1 MSFQIRVPFQGSV
14 QAQGFAPAQAPDTT
28 QQLRQNAQTA
38 QQNIKREDDLA
49 SAYRGQMQ
57 AAKKQRETMEA
68 AMQLEELQEFSGTI
82 KNLVMASA
90 QAYKQNKESVARVNF
105 NKEGHEKVS
114 DVMRQTER
122 ELAAMKEKGLLDQ
135 AGLEAKLQGMPY
147 LVIDQL
153 KGMGGFEAAETQ
165 RAAIEMMARSAPS
178 LIKGQVNSL
187 QDRYGQ
193 KVVTED
199 TTPVEYAGIL
209 EEVIQSWYEPYG
221 GLNQDF
227 RAKHIDV
234 HIDPARKKLLAAQ
247 ETGYARNQSFKR
259 QTDLAN
265 KLMTGQITMDGYL
278 GSISSEIKLK
288 QPGQQF
294 HDMASGWEEM
304 MSTIKKG
311 IDSGLIKR
319 HDIPQMFLE
328 ASDGEGST
336 YAERFGNTK
345 LLELQK
351 YEQKKMYDDG
361 IQAIKMQNLEF
372 QQKDQE
378 VGDWI
383 ETFRQ
388 ENDRLPTE
396 DELDS
401 QFDPAETAF
410 TYGKQFPTVTLYKNG
425 LSLDDT
431 VRDGYR
437 KDLQE
442 LSMLGLLRP
451 EIVSQIPDYNLQREF
466 MPQALEQVKQKK
478 DASYDDYLKSLDQS
492 IRKAYSIGPK
502 LDFTVPAQ
510 HARQFIQKD
519 FARRYMEYVQTMP
532 PASAAAKAAD
542 DINKEMTAGTGM
554 YERGTDYRDRFPKI
568 GITPEINNK
577 ANEATILL
585 QGTQKAISEHGK
597 KALSMQGTFGTKEE
611 VQETLDQFAS
621 TGKVLDGRMR
631 YTAGLMDESPLF
643 ILKQAANAYKLD
655 FKLPEVAPLVQ
666 GTYSKANQDVVGAK
680 TKLRLEAQN
689 GIRPVGNNSFSA
701 VPQVQIA
708 MPGLTPQQRAFLRT
722 IMWAEGTHT
731 TEDGSRADPY
741 GIQFGGS
748 YVAPG
753 GRRNDT
759 VRGSRIPS
767 AASGAYQAMPDTWD
781 DVMGSGVMTTRAN
794 QDMFAMKLIRQR
806 CGLTGNEPMSLG
818 TIAKCAPTWAS
829 LPTMNDN
836 EKSYYQGQKARKY
849 SDVEAFYNHALA
861 QEMAST
867 Y

>member
-28 QQLRQNAQTA
+28 QQLRLNAQTA
-38 QQNIKREDDLA
+38 QQNIKREADLA
-49 SAYRGQMQ
+49 SAYREQMQ
-57 AAKKQRETMEA
+57 TAKKERETMEA
-68 AMQLEELQEFSGTI
+68 AMQLEGLQEFSGTI

-90 QAYKQNKESVARVNF
+90 KAYKENKEAVARVNF
-105 NKEGHEKVS
+105 NKEGHEKVAA
-114 DVMRQTER
+114 VIRQTER

-135 AGLEAKLQGMPY
+135 AAVEAKLKGMPY

-153 KGMGGFEAAETQ
+153 KGMGGFERAETQ

-178 LIKGQVNSL
+178 LIKGQVNAL

-199 TTPVEYAGIL
+199 TTPAEYAGIL

-278 GSISSEIKLK
+278 GSISSEIRLNK
-288 QPGQQF
+288 PGQQF

-361 IQAIKMQNLEF
+361 MQAIKMQNLEF

-383 ETFRQ
+383 ETFKQ
-388 ENDRLPTE
+388 ENNRLPTE
-396 DELDS
+396 DELDA

-492 IRKAYSIGPK
+492 IRSAYNIGPK

-554 YERGTDYRDRFPKI
+554 YERGNDYRNRFPKI

-577 ANEATILL
+577 ANEAAILL
-585 QGTQKAISEHGK
+585 QGTQKAIAEHGK

-631 YTAGLMDESPLF
+631 YTAGLMDESPYF
-643 ILKQAANAYKLD
+643 ILKQAADAYKLD
-655 FKLPEVAPLVQ
+655 FKMPEVAPLVP
-666 GTYSKANQDVVGAK
+666 GTHSKANQDVVGAK

-708 MPGLTPQQRAFLRT
+708 LQGLTPKQRALLRT

-731 TEDGSRADPY
+731 TADGSRPDPY
-741 GIQFGGS
+741 GIQYGGS

-753 GRRNDT
+753 GRRNEI

-767 AASGAYQAMPDTWD
+767 AASGAYQAMPRTWD
-781 DVMGSGVMTTRAN
+781 DMMGPGVMTTRVN
-794 QDMFAMKLIRQR
+794 QDKFAMKLIRER

-836 EKSYYQGQKARKY
+836 GKSYYQGQKARKY